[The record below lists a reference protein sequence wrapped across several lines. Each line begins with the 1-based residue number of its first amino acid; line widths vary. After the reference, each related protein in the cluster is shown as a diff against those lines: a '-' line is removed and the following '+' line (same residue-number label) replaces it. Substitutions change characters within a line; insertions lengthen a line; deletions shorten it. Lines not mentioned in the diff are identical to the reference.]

1 MTPPRRRVVPDY
13 VATAGLDL
21 PARVGIERTTLL
33 RAAPEAGHGGLD
45 PSARRLLAH
54 IEDAGLLSVY
64 ECAAGLGLP
73 YAVVR
78 MMAAALA
85 ASGVLETRKPPAP
98 AQLPDPAL
106 LDVVL
111 HGLRAL

>member
-13 VATAGLDL
+13 VATAGLAL

-33 RAAPEAGHGGLD
+33 RLAPDADTEGLD
-45 PSARRLLAH
+45 PSSRRLLEH
-54 IEDAGLLSVY
+54 VEESGMLSVY
-64 ECAAGLGLP
+64 ECAAELGLP

-85 ASGVLETRKPPAP
+85 ASGVLDSREPPAP

>member
-1 MTPPRRRVVPDY
+1 MTPPRRRLVPDY
-13 VATAGLDL
+13 VATAGLDV
-21 PARVGIERTTLL
+21 PHRIGVERTTLL
-33 RAAPEAGHGGLD
+33 HADPGARAEGLD
-45 PSARRLLAH
+45 AAARRLLALV
-54 IEDAGLLSVY
+54 EEEGTLSVY
-64 ECAAGLGLP
+64 ECAAQLGLP

-85 ASGVLETRKPPAP
+85 ASGAVVTREPPAP

-106 LDVVL
+106 LEVVL